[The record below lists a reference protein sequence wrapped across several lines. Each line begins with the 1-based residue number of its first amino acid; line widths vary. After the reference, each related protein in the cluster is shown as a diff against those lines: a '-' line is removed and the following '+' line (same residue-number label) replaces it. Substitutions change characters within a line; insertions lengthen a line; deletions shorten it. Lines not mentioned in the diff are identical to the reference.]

1 MFAVSI
7 RTMKCIVEYNLFKI
21 HLQAVL
27 KSLTALAKN
36 TSDNIINIEMAYH
49 PWKPNYMST
58 WIVPLKSCETD
69 NFITAK
75 LRIYN

>member
-7 RTMKCIVEYNLFKI
+7 RTMKCIVEYNSFKI

-36 TSDNIINIEMAYH
+36 TSD
-49 PWKPNYMST
+49 
-58 WIVPLKSCETD
+58 
-69 NFITAK
+69 
-75 LRIYN
+75 

>member
-36 TSDNIINIEMAYH
+36 TSDNIINLWSSRWLIILGNQTICQH
-49 PWKPNYMST
+49 G
-58 WIVPLKSCETD
+58 LC
-69 NFITAK
+69 
-75 LRIYN
+75 R